1 MHSHKTCLYQK
12 DAIVLPRL
20 VGNRE
25 LAQSYVEEAL
35 GNGILSKEFT
45 LFARAVSFM
54 SHDFAD
60 ELMLQLSNAGVKN
73 LCVRGGYAE
82 LVEILKNNSHG
93 VHIEE
98 HLSHNQK

>member
-1 MHSHKTCLYQK
+1 MHSHTTCLYQK

-25 LAQSYVEEAL
+25 LAQSFVEEAVR
-35 GNGILSKEFT
+35 NGIISEDFS

-54 SHDFAD
+54 NHDFAD

-73 LCVRGGYAE
+73 LCVRGGYIE
-82 LVEILKNNSHG
+82 LVKTLKNNSHG
-93 VHIEE
+93 VFIEE
-98 HLSHNQK
+98 HPLTKS